1 MALLLTSLVMD
12 LLNSKRFYPCTLF
25 VLILTSMFS
34 RVLERNCLDY
44 EQAVAGFMSEATKNS
59 VSFDPSQLVLTSG
72 AASAI
77 EILSFCL
84 ADSGNAFLVPTP
96 CSPG

>member
-1 MALLLTSLVMD
+1 
-12 LLNSKRFYPCTLF
+12 
-25 VLILTSMFS
+25 
-34 RVLERNCLDY
+34 
-44 EQAVAGFMSEATKNS
+44 MSEATKNS

-72 AASAI
+72 ASSAI

-96 CSPG
+96 CSPGYNFMSILFDPMLMLREILNGDILFVQI

>member
-1 MALLLTSLVMD
+1 MTRL
-12 LLNSKRFYPCTLF
+12 
-25 VLILTSMFS
+25 
-34 RVLERNCLDY
+34 
-44 EQAVAGFMSEATKNS
+44 MSEATKNA
-59 VSFDPSQLVLTSG
+59 VSFDPSLLVLTSG

-77 EILSFCL
+77 EIISFCL

>member
-1 MALLLTSLVMD
+1 MCSLSVTEVCGFSFLLRQV
-12 LLNSKRFYPCTLF
+12 
-25 VLILTSMFS
+25 
-34 RVLERNCLDY
+34 
-44 EQAVAGFMSEATKNS
+44 VAKLMSEATKNS
-59 VSFDPSQLVLTSG
+59 VCFDPSQLVLTSG